1 MPVLIAAALA
11 AASLVLGT
19 TPTPAATSTPS
30 TSGQPSLVV
39 TVRDP
44 RVSESSGLAASPTRP
59 DLVWT
64 VNDSG
69 GSATVLGISLRTG
82 RVAAVLRLADT
93 QARDWEA
100 MSAGVGADGTGLL
113 WIGDVGDNR
122 GVRESVVLRLVPE
135 PRRLGATTSAPV
147 SLRVRYPGGPVDV
160 ETLIWTPERRLLL
173 VSKGLLGAVVYEVPQ
188 PAVTAALTG
197 RSTSTPVLATR
208 VATVS
213 QSLVTDG
220 VALPDGRIV
229 LRGYQSAA
237 VYAGLSDGGRLARLQ
252 SVPLPA
258 QEQGETVAV
267 LDRGAA
273 LLVGSEGAGQPLW
286 RVPIAVAAEP
296 TSTPTQLPTVTPTQT
311 AASSSTTPPTSPPEP
326 QPTPPPRALLVVFFI
341 GGIASLATILTRYQ
355 RQRRRRRR

>member
-1 MPVLIAAALA
+1 
-11 AASLVLGT
+11 
-19 TPTPAATSTPS
+19 
-30 TSGQPSLVV
+30 
-39 TVRDP
+39 
-44 RVSESSGLAASPTRP
+44 
-59 DLVWT
+59 
-64 VNDSG
+64 
-69 GSATVLGISLRTG
+69 
-82 RVAAVLRLADT
+82 
-93 QARDWEA
+93 
-100 MSAGVGADGTGLL
+100 
-113 WIGDVGDNR
+113 
-122 GVRESVVLRLVPE
+122 
-135 PRRLGATTSAPV
+135 
-147 SLRVRYPGGPVDV
+147 
-160 ETLIWTPERRLLL
+160 
-173 VSKGLLGAVVYEVPQ
+173 
-188 PAVTAALTG
+188 VTAALTG

-237 VYAGLSDGGRLARLQ
+237 VYAGLSGGGRLARLQ